1 MPSRA
6 VTVDGRMARK
16 RTKKRA
22 LMIMAGGCLHGRA
35 PYAAVAALW
44 ERVDGVLTLGSGG
57 SRVLL
62 LFETLIIEQAIYIGG
77 LD

>member
-1 MPSRA
+1 
-6 VTVDGRMARK
+6 
-16 RTKKRA
+16 
-22 LMIMAGGCLHGRA
+22 MIMAGGCLHGRA